1 MLQVGGRGVAHARR
15 EHSLDLVVDDDGVRR
30 SEQGL
35 HATWDLGELHPR
47 DFEDLLKV
55 LVTVDVLPLI
65 GVLQL
70 IGLWRGVEG
79 RGRT

>member
-1 MLQVGGRGVAHARR
+1 MPYVGR
-15 EHSLDLVVDDDGVRR
+15 EHSLDLMVDDDGVRR

>member
-1 MLQVGGRGVAHARR
+1 M
-15 EHSLDLVVDDDGVRR
+15 VDDDGVRR

-35 HATWDLGELHPR
+35 HTTWDLGELHPR
-47 DFEDLLKV
+47 DFKDLLKI

-70 IGLWRGVEG
+70 VGLWRGVEG
-79 RGRT
+79 KGRT